1 MSEKFFD
8 TILRGMEEAR
18 AYMEGARDGYI
29 VTDSPSINAKGDFRV
44 QAGGKNRTE
53 DPTTN
58 TGKGEQAQMKNAWDS
73 YLDQQLADP
82 TVRQAFEEETKVLGI
97 GLQLA
102 DQRKRQGLTQ
112 AELAKKIGTS
122 TPQLSRTERR
132 PENVNMRTLIRY
144 AEAVGMSLDI
154 RLVAKQG

>member
-1 MSEKFFD
+1 
-8 TILRGMEEAR
+8 
-18 AYMEGARDGYI
+18 
-29 VTDSPSINAKGDFRV
+29 
-44 QAGGKNRTE
+44 
-53 DPTTN
+53 
-58 TGKGEQAQMKNAWDS
+58 MKTAWDS

-102 DQRKRQGLTQ
+102 DHRKRQGLTQ

-122 TPQLSRTERR
+122 TPQLSRTEQR